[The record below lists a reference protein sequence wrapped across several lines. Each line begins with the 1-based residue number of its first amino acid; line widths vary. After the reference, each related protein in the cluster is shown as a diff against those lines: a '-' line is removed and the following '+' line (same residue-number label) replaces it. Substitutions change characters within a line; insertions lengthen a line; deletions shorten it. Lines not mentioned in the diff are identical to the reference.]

1 MAEVS
6 KPENGKSETPPPPL
20 HEPKRG
26 PSPMQT
32 EMDAE
37 PQPEYPSP
45 MRRQMENFSLR
56 RFFSILFYRQKKAG
70 K

>member
-1 MAEVS
+1 MT
-6 KPENGKSETPPPPL
+6 ETKQSTP
-20 HEPKRG
+20 
-26 PSPMQT
+26 
-32 EMDAE
+32 E

-45 MRRQMENFSLR
+45 MRRQMEDFSLR